1 MSGRA
6 PRRKGDRLERELV
19 KHLEAAGIPA
29 KRVPL
34 SGSARGYPGDITA
47 TLPGLG
53 EVCLE
58 CKSRRAFATLYKWLE
73 YRDALV
79 LKADRK
85 EPLMVLRL
93 SDFLKVL
100 GGLSDAALIE
110 ASQPGEHEL
119 DDEAQ
124 A

>member
-1 MSGRA
+1 MSGKS
-6 PRRKGDRLERELV
+6 PRQKGDRLEREVV
-19 KHLEAAGIPA
+19 KLLQAAGVPA
-29 KRVPL
+29 RRVPL

-53 EVCLE
+53 EACLE
-58 CKSRRAFATLYKWLE
+58 CKSRRDFKTLYKWLQH
-73 YRDALV
+73 RDALV
-79 LKADRK
+79 LKGDRR
-85 EPLMVLRL
+85 EHLVVLRL
-93 SDFLKVL
+93 VDFLKAL

-110 ASQPGEHEL
+110 ASQPVEHEL

>member
-1 MSGRA
+1 MSGKS
-6 PRRKGDRLERELV
+6 PRQKGDRLERELV
-19 KHLEAAGIPA
+19 KLLEAAGIPA

-58 CKSRRAFATLYKWLE
+58 RFVAECDSLDPVGAAELRAMSQDE
-73 YRDALV
+73 
-79 LKADRK
+79 
-85 EPLMVLRL
+85 LRAIAE
-93 SDFLKVL
+93 
-100 GGLSDAALIE
+100 G
-110 ASQPGEHEL
+110 
-119 DDEAQ
+119 Q

>member
-6 PRRKGDRLERELV
+6 PRRKGDRLEREVV

-58 CKSRRAFATLYKWLE
+58 CKARKDFKTLHAWLE
-73 YRDALV
+73 RRDAV
-79 LKADRK
+79 ILKGDRK

-93 SDFLKVL
+93 VDFLKVL

-110 ASQPGEHEL
+110 ASQPVEHEL

-124 A
+124 P

>member
-1 MSGRA
+1 MPLKS
-6 PRRKGDRLERELV
+6 PKRKGDRNERELV

-34 SGSARGYPGDITA
+34 SGSAKGYPGDVCA
-47 TLPGLG
+47 TLAGREL
-53 EVCLE
+53 CLE
-58 CKSRRAFATLYKWLE
+58 VKARRDFKALHAWLE
-73 YRDALV
+73 HRDGLI

-100 GGLSDAALIE
+100 GGNDA
-110 ASQPGEHEL
+110 
-119 DDEAQ
+119 
-124 A
+124 